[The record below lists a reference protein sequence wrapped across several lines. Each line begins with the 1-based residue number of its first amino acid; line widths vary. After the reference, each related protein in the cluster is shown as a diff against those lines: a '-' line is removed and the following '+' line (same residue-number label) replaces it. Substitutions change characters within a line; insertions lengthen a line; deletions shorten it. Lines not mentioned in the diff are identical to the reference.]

1 MSAFQ
6 SLVSTLLGCSTGASP
21 SELFVKSD
29 PTVDGDDCLHD
40 CDSCTVQY
48 PKKFKVE
55 TSQALYGNIK
65 GWSTHLLVATTKSDW
80 VRNVA
85 NEKGSIMEAVD
96 KARELRNGKLML
108 SASNMPTPDRATDYS
123 RPTSALLLP
132 TFVLI
137 NNIVPKNANQL
148 IGLIDA
154 ALTTSSPLTAS
165 TLPVTVPS
173 GDPTIPDISTKSC
186 PHEAIILLCSQRSRD
201 ARCSQSAPLLR
212 KEFERHLRPLGLYRD
227 LDDERPGGVGIYFI
241 SHVGGHKYSA
251 NVMVYRRHD
260 AFSRGYDLPMGQSHG
275 NGENGAHDLG
285 AAQCI
290 CSSRSDAPHN
300 SAESVKSGP
309 GKSPININSVSPPP
323 VSQSF
328 YRPTDS
334 GTMHRRSRT
343 NPRPLRTR
351 VVSCLLCRERK
362 LRCNRQF
369 PCTNCTAR
377 GVQCQAP
384 PTARGREATPPAD
397 PRVSNEQLLR
407 RLESLEALL
416 ATRTSQRELPSSE
429 PSFSED
435 TGQQQFPSNVQN
447 WLSDALLLERLC
459 MGPKAGDLTHSNPI
473 VVRTCPVRL
482 ITRPWSFIFQNE
494 ALPSLAVQ
502 PEPLRCLWLPDRQ
515 EAKRLVDKYISDI
528 SFIHHVIHGPSVRRL
543 VDQAYDTINQG
554 NTAPMGPI
562 ALLIAIFANS
572 TCLWTAQDLSRNLF
586 CGVSEA
592 RSQASLWQKAG
603 IDVLDHI
610 QQSPHVSLE
619 STQALVILC
628 YSIVNLE
635 GVSVKYGALF
645 SRAITMARELGLH
658 CIDSPRQ
665 VLGHRSGF
673 TKLEAEVGRRIWWY
687 LCTTDWIL
695 AGLSGTLGG
704 AYTIHPS
711 QMAVHKPQNVD
722 DEDCIDGE
730 EIVGRPMDQPTCM
743 SYFLERIRFAE
754 IFRASLES
762 AQFAALSPDTIS
774 FQLVQ
779 ELEARMSRF
788 WDDAPAFLCFTHASS
803 VLNRS
808 TSKITIQGYILN
820 LFVHGQRCRAH
831 LPYLARGQAGPAYA
845 TSRAACVESARLIIR
860 MEMRMEEEEHDFAST
875 RLRMSIVLHHIFLAF
890 LVLLLD
896 ICLDT
901 NGPRQIS
908 KSPEA
913 AVAWRI
919 LQDAKAQSQ
928 QASTL
933 VEPLG

>member
-1 MSAFQ
+1 
-6 SLVSTLLGCSTGASP
+6 
-21 SELFVKSD
+21 
-29 PTVDGDDCLHD
+29 
-40 CDSCTVQY
+40 
-48 PKKFKVE
+48 
-55 TSQALYGNIK
+55 
-65 GWSTHLLVATTKSDW
+65 
-80 VRNVA
+80 
-85 NEKGSIMEAVD
+85 
-96 KARELRNGKLML
+96 ML
-108 SASNMPTPDRATDYS
+108 SASNIPTPDGSSDYS
-123 RPTSALLLP
+123 NPTSALLLP
-132 TFVLI
+132 TFIVV
-137 NNIVPKNANQL
+137 NNVVPKNTNQL
-148 IGLIDA
+148 IDLIDA
-154 ALTTSSPLTAS
+154 APTTSSPLTES
-165 TLPVTVPS
+165 TFPITVLS
-173 GDPTIPDISTKSC
+173 TDPTIPSISIKPC
-186 PHEAIILLCSQRSRD
+186 PHEAIILLCSQKSRD
-201 ARCSQSAPLLR
+201 ARCGQSAPLLR

-227 LDDERPGGVGIYFI
+227 LDDERSGGVGIYFI
-241 SHVGGHKYSA
+241 SHVSGHKKTMTDS
-251 NVMVYRRHD
+251 NRVVQPKMPLT
-260 AFSRGYDLPMGQSHG
+260 RGPMRQHTWTNHG
-275 NGENGAHDLG
+275 
-285 AAQCI
+285 
-290 CSSRSDAPHN
+290 SSLSDAPLN

-309 GKSPININSVSPPP
+309 GKSPINFNSVSPLP

-328 YRPTDS
+328 YRPTRRPTS
-334 GTMHRRSRT
+334 GTMHRRSRA
-343 NPRPLRTR
+343 NPRPRTR

-377 GVQCQAP
+377 GVVCQAP
-384 PTARGREATPPAD
+384 PIVRGREATPPAPAD
-397 PRVSNEQLLR
+397 PQVSNEQLLR

-435 TGQQQFPSNVQN
+435 AGQRQFPSNVQN

-482 ITRPWSFIFQNE
+482 ITRPWSFVFQNE
-494 ALPSLAVQ
+494 ALLSLAVQ
-502 PEPLRCLWLPDRQ
+502 PEPIRCLWLPDRQ
-515 EAKRLVDKYISDI
+515 EAKRLVDKYINDI

-543 VDQAYDTINQG
+543 VDQVYDTINQG

-610 QQSPHVSLE
+610 QQSPHISLE
-619 STQALVILC
+619 STQALIILC
-628 YSIVNLE
+628 YSVVNLE
-635 GVSVKYGALF
+635 GVSVKFRALF

-665 VLGHRSGF
+665 VLGHGSGF
-673 TKLEAEVGRRIWWY
+673 TKLEAEVGRRVWWY
-687 LCTTDWIL
+687 LCTTDWIV

-711 QMAVHKPQNVD
+711 QMAVHKPQNID

-754 IFRASLES
+754 IFRASLEN

-788 WDDAPAFLCFTHASS
+788 WDDAPAFLCFNY
-803 VLNRS
+803 VMNR
-808 TSKITIQGYILN
+808 TASKITIQGYILN

-896 ICLDT
+896 VCLDT

-933 VEPLG
+933 VEPLGRVMRKHEVLHNAEELENWPLADLGAQGSVSALAPSLEVNPQPSWGSMRDLPRMPQGGDSLGTGQEVSTNDWPNFLGGLYLPFI